1 MANGHEPLRMLT
13 VALSRRKHGFDSR
26 WARQLNQDISAYF
39 SSDSWIRAD
48 IVRKKHRV
56 ADGNAGEKKRLDPVR
71 GQPITAHGFRATF
84 RTWRRRSRRSARRGR
99 AGDGPSGLYRLPR
112 RAAGQPAPR
121 EDAPGS
127 QLRCRRLTDRT
138 ASNSVVASMTRYPQ
152 TNVFHG
158 RRPYADAHGS
168 AS

>member
-1 MANGHEPLRMLT
+1 MIDA
-13 VALSRRKHGFDSR
+13 ALSRRKHGFDSR

-71 GQPITAHGFRATF
+71 ASRSPRTGF
-84 RTWRRRSRRSARRGR
+84 GR
-99 AGDGPSGLYRLPR
+99 HSGPGGGGRDGPHAAVEQAMGRQACTNFRDALQASQR
-112 RAAGQPAPR
+112 RARTHLEG
-121 EDAPGS
+121 
-127 QLRCRRLTDRT
+127 QLRCRSLTDRM
-138 ASNSVVASMTRYPQ
+138 ASNSVVASMTRCPQ
-152 TNVFHG
+152 TNVSHG
-158 RRPYADAHGS
+158 RRPHADAHGS